1 MMRST
6 GRERTTS
13 PWKAATALV
22 ASTRNSC
29 ARGQGYDVRRVAVEG
44 HDGGRQWI
52 GAQVVFKHHRE
63 RAAQEREEEAKATRD
78 QQWQGYAELV
88 ELAETFH
95 GTATDAL
102 VLNRG
107 EAAYYVVTN
116 AALVEERRGRG
127 HYQGG
132 STGFSVPIGLGMRYR
147 VGGFRGHY
155 VQAPP
160 TPTAIDTGTMVITN
174 KRVVFVGQRQTREC
188 RFEHLLAVHHDD
200 EEGETTISVSNR
212 QRPTILYY
220 GSALSAQVD
229 FRLSLALADFAGTR
243 DQLVTQLRQE
253 LAAADSQ
260 APQ

>member
-1 MMRST
+1 M
-6 GRERTTS
+6 
-13 PWKAATALV
+13 
-22 ASTRNSC
+22 
-29 ARGQGYDVRRVAVEG
+29 
-44 HDGGRQWI
+44 
-52 GAQVVFKHHRE
+52 FKHHRE
-63 RAAQEREEEAKATRD
+63 QAAQEREEEAKATRD
-78 QQWQGYAELV
+78 QQRQGYAELV

-95 GTATDAL
+95 GAPTDAL

-132 STGFSVPIGLGMRYR
+132 STGVSVPIGLGMRYR

-174 KRVVFVGQRQTREC
+174 RRVVFVGQHQTREC

-212 QRPTILYY
+212 QKPTTVYY
-220 GSALSAQVD
+220 GSALSVQVD

-243 DQLVTQLRQE
+243 DQLVMQLRQE
-253 LAAADSQ
+253 LAAVDSQ
-260 APQ
+260 ASQ